1 MEKEDISWKLIDKYF
16 TDNPNNLV
24 SHHLESY
31 NEFFRNGIRRIF
43 RENNP
48 IRFIE
53 REDESIESSKRSE
66 CKLYLGDKDGS
77 KIYFGKPIIYDD
89 QHSHYM
95 YPNDA
100 RLRNMTYGITIHY
113 DVVVDFVYYVGDE
126 RKEYQTTLKKI
137 YLGRFPIMLQSDLC
151 ILKTLNKNVRFN
163 MGECRNDF
171 GGYFIIDGKEKVII
185 SQEKFADNMLYIRKY
200 KDDDIYSHSAEIRSV
215 SEDTSKPIRTTSVKI
230 VAPSPSYS
238 NNQIVVSV
246 PNVKKP
252 VPLFILMRALGVTSD
267 EDIITYCLL
276 DLSKNKDYMD
286 LFIPSIH
293 DANKFFT
300 QQTALEFIA
309 ELTKRGT
316 ISGVLEILADYFL
329 PHIGELNFLDKAY
342 FVGYMVNRLLKV
354 FTKEEKP
361 TDRDNF
367 CFKRV
372 ELSGS
377 LIYDLFREYYLI
389 QKKDITRKIDE
400 EYYYHKGSYKEDE
413 TLSRKEKKELKTK
426 LKSKEE
432 GENNKYKDNFIGL
445 IEANFK
451 SFFKDRIVEKGFK
464 KAFKGNWG
472 SEEHTKRIGAVQD
485 LNRLSWNTFISHL
498 RKINL
503 PLDSSAKVVGPRLLN
518 SSQWGYIDPIDTPD
532 GGNIGLH
539 KHMAISTY
547 ITSGSS
553 SYPII
558 KWLRANTPLRI
569 LQECTPEQLA
579 SSSKVFVNGN
589 WIGAIDKPIST
600 GKNELGLVEV
610 LKLYRRNGIIPTY
623 TSISFDYEHNEVQ
636 IYTDSGRLTRP
647 IYYIDDRYIDN
658 RKISYERGEIID
670 LLNKGTISW
679 EQIISGFKDKKDDNF
694 LTKNN
699 KLYNLNDL
707 YPDIGV
713 EQETIFKNLEKYK
726 SMVDYID
733 TAEEESALI
742 ATEPDSIKKN
752 KWYTHL
758 EIDPSLIL
766 GVMGNQII
774 YPENNPV
781 TRNSFS
787 CGQSKQAVSVYHSN
801 YQMRIDKMG
810 VILNYGQTPLIK
822 SRYMEYI
829 NNEEQPYG
837 VNAIV
842 AVMSYTGYNVEDAI
856 LINEGAIHRG
866 IFRTTYYSSY
876 EAREE
881 SSKIT
886 GMNSSKFANIEKN
899 NVVGKKQG
907 FDYSYLDD
915 HGLVK
920 ENTELN
926 DRVIVIGKID
936 SNLENKDVWV
946 DSSVKTKKGQLG
958 YVDKS
963 FITLGEEGFNV
974 AKVRIREERLPAI
987 GDKMACALP
996 TQQVL
1001 TDKGWVEIKDIDIH
1015 SHKVATLDVNGNMCY
1030 EYPVNKFEY
1039 EHNGKMYYVKNK
1051 QVEVVCT
1058 LNHKLYIKRREKV
1071 KGDKDYE
1078 LIEAEK
1084 VIGKMVR
1091 FQKSMKN
1098 VYTDVEWMEL
1108 GDKKY
1113 KMDDW
1118 LQLLG
1123 MFIADGSSNKAGSI
1137 QISALKPRKIAFNTH
1152 ILTKLGL
1159 KYKYDNVHDKF
1170 IILKGQYPE
1179 IYEALDILS
1188 VGALN
1193 KYLPHYVWCLS
1204 QRQCIILLEALME
1217 GDGHTYADG
1226 FSRYGTISPKL
1237 ANDISRLAVH
1247 CGWSGVIKIASEP
1260 GDSPHLIRG
1269 SGKNKDKFHHI
1280 ESKNTYYKI
1289 SIIRKQ
1295 NQPYIN
1301 KKVNDSNEEKL
1312 IDYEGKVYCIEM
1324 PSSHLYYMR
1333 ENNLAPSMLIGNSRA
1348 GQKGTLGLIIPEQDM
1363 PYTKDGIRPD
1373 LIINPH
1379 ALPSRMTIGQIVE
1392 SLFGIVCATYGAFGD
1407 CTAFQVKGAN
1417 YSTYAPLLVKQGFN
1431 STGNQVM
1438 YNGMTGEQLAA
1449 DIYIGPTYYMRLKHM
1464 VKDKINYR
1472 ARGPNTMLTRQPVQG
1487 RANDGGLRIG
1497 EMERDGVLAHGM
1509 SYFLNES
1516 FMLRGEKGDYF
1527 LAICNKTGAVA
1538 IYNEARNLFLS
1549 PSADGPIKFT
1559 TNPDGTQNIKNLSR
1573 FGRSFSILRVPYSF
1587 KLLMQELQVMNVQ
1600 MRIITDENVDQL
1612 LSMSY
1617 SDNIHATMNVKNISN
1632 GNYENNAEK
1641 QNANLRN
1648 TLELYNKQ
1656 VKSLLVDSTNQASRI
1671 FDKAQSAQLFE
1682 KGEIKTI
1689 YSIENA
1695 VALVK
1700 QCLSH
1705 PSMRKAQP
1713 MLQYGF
1719 TNNEMPTQINGPW
1732 SFDIQAALRTLDLI
1746 FNVLHHNCYLL
1757 CVINGEP
1764 SLTKLESSGIPSVF
1778 KEQIDNYK
1786 KQNPTTSGI
1795 LQGDIKIMQCIIK
1808 ERKDSVAIEFN
1819 DWLNSIRP
1827 VFPDGIYLLNLTD
1840 SVILRNDNK
1849 PYWEQYT
1856 SQDANMPTYLPILGY
1871 SGAKNFCDI
1880 PIPNFDDIDIIMNE
1894 DIPLPQSSYDWTEKI
1909 DKAVFRGN
1917 PTGCGTNSDT
1927 NMRIKLSQ
1935 MMSTNANYLDV
1946 GLIKTTNNT
1955 PRFDPVKGLSLIDVK
1970 ALPVQKMDMKE
1981 QSKYKY
1987 IIHIDGNVAAY
1998 RLLKTMLLGSVI
2010 LKVEGTY
2017 DLWVE
2022 QLLQDGVNYISVKGD
2037 LSDLIEKIE
2046 WCKSHDEE
2054 CKKIAENG
2062 ANLAKK
2068 VLDKN
2073 YVNDSFIKILWGVNN
2088 VASPKIN
2095 QPQSPDSPQYPNV
2108 SPAYEPPPGTPDFP
2122 PPQGTPDFPPPPPSS
2137 PKIIKPQS
2145 PDFSPP
2151 PSSPQSST
2159 PPISSIITPDFLN
2172 KTDSNILEVE
2182 KEKEPNTEN
2191 PDDDN
2196 SSNENVSGVNK
2207 VVKFAEEPEPAS
2219 ESKSSETRKITL

>member
-1 MEKEDISWKLIDKYF
+1 MEKDDISWKLIDKYF
-16 TDNPNNLV
+16 VDNPNNLV

-31 NEFFRNGIRRIF
+31 NEFFRNGIKRIF

-53 REDESIESSKRSE
+53 REDESVESTKRSE
-66 CKLYLGDKDGS
+66 CMLYLGDKDGS

-113 DVVVDFVYYVGDE
+113 DVVVDFIYYVGEE
-126 RKEYQTTLKKI
+126 RKEHQVTLKKI

-151 ILKTLNKNVRFN
+151 ILKSLDKNVRFN
-163 MGECRNDF
+163 MGECRNDY

-200 KDDDIYSHSAEIRSV
+200 KDDETYSHSAEIRSV

-276 DLSKNKDYMD
+276 DLNKNKDYID
-286 LFIPSIH
+286 LFIPSVH

-316 ISGVLEILADYFL
+316 VSGVLEILADYFL
-329 PHIGELNFLDKAY
+329 PHIGELNFLEKAY

-354 FTKEEKP
+354 FTGEEKP

-367 CFKRV
+367 RFKRV

-377 LIYDLFREYYLI
+377 LLYDLFREYYLI

-413 TLSRKEKKELKTK
+413 TLSRKEKKALKTK
-426 LKSKEE
+426 LKPNEQP
-432 GENNKYKDNFIGL
+432 ENNKYKDNFIGL

-451 SFFKDRIVEKGFK
+451 AFFKDRLVESGFK

-472 SEEHTKRIGAVQD
+472 SEAHTKRLGAVQD

-539 KHMAISTY
+539 KHMSITAY

-569 LQECTPEQLA
+569 LLECAPEQLS

-589 WIGAIDKPIST
+589 WIGVIDKPIST
-600 GKNELGLVEV
+600 TKDELGLVEV
-610 LKLYRRNGIIPTY
+610 LKLYRRNGIMPTY
-623 TSISFDYEHNEVQ
+623 SSISFDYEHNEVH
-636 IYTDSGRLTRP
+636 IYTDAGRLTRP
-647 IYYIDDRYIDN
+647 IYYIEDG
-658 RKISYERGEIID
+658 KISYERSEVVD
-670 LLNKGTISW
+670 LLNAGTINW
-679 EQIISGFKDKKDDNF
+679 EQIISGFKDKKDEHF

-699 KLYNLNDL
+699 KLYNLIDL
-707 YPDIGV
+707 YPDIGQD
-713 EQETIFKNLEKYK
+713 QENIFRDLEAHK
-726 SMVDYID
+726 SMVDYVD

-742 ATEPDSIKKN
+742 ASDIENIKKN

-758 EIDPSLIL
+758 EIDSSLIL
-766 GVMGNQII
+766 GVMGNLVI
-774 YPENNPV
+774 YPENNPLP
-781 TRNSFS
+781 RNSFS

-801 YQMRIDKMG
+801 YQLRIDKTG
-810 VILNYGQTPLIK
+810 VVLNYGQTPLVK
-822 SRYMEYI
+822 SRYLEYI

-842 AVMSYTGYNVEDAI
+842 AIMTYTGYNVEDAI

-876 EAREE
+876 ESREE

-886 GMNSSKFANIEKN
+886 GGTSSKFANIEKN
-899 NVVGKKQG
+899 NVIGKKQG
-907 FDYSYLDD
+907 FDYSFLDD

-926 DRVIVIGKID
+926 DKVIVIGKIN
-936 SNLENKDVWV
+936 SNLENKDVWI
-946 DSSVKTKKGQLG
+946 DDSVKTKKGQLG

-987 GDKMACALP
+987 GDKMA
-996 TQQVL
+996 
-1001 TDKGWVEIKDIDIH
+1001 
-1015 SHKVATLDVNGNMCY
+1015 
-1030 EYPVNKFEY
+1030 
-1039 EHNGKMYYVKNK
+1039 
-1051 QVEVVCT
+1051 
-1058 LNHKLYIKRREKV
+1058 
-1071 KGDKDYE
+1071 
-1078 LIEAEK
+1078 
-1084 VIGKMVR
+1084 
-1091 FQKSMKN
+1091 
-1098 VYTDVEWMEL
+1098 
-1108 GDKKY
+1108 
-1113 KMDDW
+1113 
-1118 LQLLG
+1118 
-1123 MFIADGSSNKAGSI
+1123 
-1137 QISALKPRKIAFNTH
+1137 
-1152 ILTKLGL
+1152 
-1159 KYKYDNVHDKF
+1159 
-1170 IILKGQYPE
+1170 
-1179 IYEALDILS
+1179 
-1188 VGALN
+1188 
-1193 KYLPHYVWCLS
+1193 
-1204 QRQCIILLEALME
+1204 
-1217 GDGHTYADG
+1217 
-1226 FSRYGTISPKL
+1226 
-1237 ANDISRLAVH
+1237 
-1247 CGWSGVIKIASEP
+1247 
-1260 GDSPHLIRG
+1260 
-1269 SGKNKDKFHHI
+1269 
-1280 ESKNTYYKI
+1280 
-1289 SIIRKQ
+1289 
-1295 NQPYIN
+1295 
-1301 KKVNDSNEEKL
+1301 
-1312 IDYEGKVYCIEM
+1312 
-1324 PSSHLYYMR
+1324 
-1333 ENNLAPSMLIGNSRA
+1333 SRA

-1392 SLFGIVCATYGAFGD
+1392 SLFGIVCTTYGAFGD

-1417 YSTYAPLLVKQGFN
+1417 YSTYAPLLVKGGFN

-1438 YNGMTGEQLAA
+1438 YNGMSGEQLDA

-1472 ARGPNTMLTRQPVQG
+1472 ARGPNTVLTRQPVQG

-1516 FMLRGEKGDYF
+1516 FMVRGEKGDYY
-1527 LAICNKTGAVA
+1527 LAVCNKTGAIA

-1549 PSADGPIKFT
+1549 PAADGPIKFT

-1617 SDNIHATMNVKNISN
+1617 SDNIQTTLNVKEPSS
-1632 GNYENNAEK
+1632 GTYENNLEK
-1641 QNANLRN
+1641 QKTDLKN
-1648 TLELYNKQ
+1648 TLDLYTRT
-1656 VKSLLVDSTNQASRI
+1656 VKSLLVESYNQGANMT
-1671 FDKAQSAQLFE
+1671 KVQSDTIFE
-1682 KGEIKTI
+1682 KGVVQTI
-1689 YSIENA
+1689 SSIANA
-1695 VALVK
+1695 IALIK

-1705 PSMRKAQP
+1705 PSMNKAQP
-1713 MLQYGF
+1713 QLEYGF
-1719 TNNEMPTQINGPW
+1719 TKDELPSQIDGPW
-1732 SFDIQAALRTLDLI
+1732 SFDIQAALRTMDLV

-1764 SLTKLESSGIPSVF
+1764 SLTKLQSSGIPEAF

-1786 KQNPTTSGI
+1786 KQNPTTSRG
-1795 LQGDIKIMQCIIK
+1795 LEGDIRIMQCIIK
-1808 ERKDSVAIEFN
+1808 ERKESVASEFN
-1819 DWLNSIRP
+1819 DWINSMRP
-1827 VFPDGIYLLNLTD
+1827 VLPDGIYLLNLTD

-1856 SQDANMPTYLPILGY
+1856 NQDPNLPTYLPILGY

-1880 PIPNFDDIDIIMNE
+1880 PIPNFDDIDIVMNE
-1894 DIPLPQSSYDWTEKI
+1894 DIPLPHSSYDWAEKI
-1909 DKAVFRGN
+1909 SKAVFRGN
-1917 PTGCGTNSDT
+1917 PTGCGTNADT
-1927 NMRIKLSQ
+1927 NMRIKLAE
-1935 MMSTNANYLDV
+1935 MMATSGAYLDV
-1946 GLIKTTNNT
+1946 GLIKTTNNM
-1955 PRFDPVKGLSLIDVK
+1955 PRFDPVKGLSLIEVK
-1970 ALPVQKMDMKE
+1970 ALPVQKMDMQE

-1987 IIHIDGNVAAY
+1987 IIHVDGNVAAY

-2010 LKVEGTY
+2010 LKVAGKY

-2022 QLLQDGVNYISVKGD
+2022 QLLQDGVNYISVKED

-2054 CKKIAENG
+2054 CKTIAENG
-2062 ANLAKK
+2062 TLLAKK

-2073 YVNDSFIKILWGVNN
+2073 YVNDSFIKILWGVKN
-2088 VASPKIN
+2088 AAAPKLLK
-2095 QPQSPDSPQYPNV
+2095 PES
-2108 SPAYEPPPGTPDFP
+2108 
-2122 PPQGTPDFPPPPPSS
+2122 PDFPPPPGFKPAS
-2137 PKIIKPQS
+2137 PDFPPPPGLKPVS
-2145 PDFSPP
+2145 PEGLPPGYSPHSPEGPVPPKAFSPHSHEGPAPPKAFSPHTPDFSPP
-2151 PSSPQSST
+2151 QPKVFTPHSPDGS
-2159 PPISSIITPDFLN
+2159 PPQ
-2172 KTDSNILEVE
+2172 NILEVDNQKEESSE
-2182 KEKEPNTEN
+2182 KSNANESQ
-2191 PDDDN
+2191 N
-2196 SSNENVSGVNK
+2196 SEAKS
-2207 VVKFAEEPEPAS
+2207 VKFAEEPEPSSS
-2219 ESKSSETRKITL
+2219 ESNSSETRKITL